1 LMDDEIILPM
11 KFKDNA
17 QDSITLTYK
26 SEGINNS
33 KTFKING
40 YKEDMEEI
48 NNQMKVSN
56 TIFLSKKNYEEYKK
70 IYINQ
75 YKSTMIGIS
84 NYRESDFEYI
94 SNNNYILETELEN
107 SIYTTKTNMQIIAI
121 VEAIFAAMISVLTLI
136 LIINYSKNTIDE
148 SNREMGIL
156 LSMGVKRK
164 KLPSIFIPD
173 ILFIFILSLI
183 LSIPLGIFGFL
194 MQSTVANNTS
204 EFKFQYGYVSFLPFV
219 IVIVSLLIV
228 LFSILFIIF
237 KRVFKKNTI
246 DLIYHK

>member
-1 LMDDEIILPM
+1 ML
-11 KFKDNA
+11 
-17 QDSITLTYK
+17 
-26 SEGINNS
+26 
-33 KTFKING
+33 
-40 YKEDMEEI
+40 
-48 NNQMKVSN
+48 
-56 TIFLSKKNYEEYKK
+56 
-70 IYINQ
+70 
-75 YKSTMIGIS
+75 GIS

-94 SNNNYILETELEN
+94 SNNNYILETELDN
-107 SIYTTKTNMQIIAI
+107 SIYMTKINMQMIAI

-173 ILFIFILSLI
+173 ILFIFILSLM

-194 MQSTVANNTS
+194 MQSHVVNNTS

>member
-1 LMDDEIILPM
+1 MDKLKEQKPQYMPEKYNIIL
-11 KFKDNA
+11 
-17 QDSITLTYK
+17 
-26 SEGINNS
+26 
-33 KTFKING
+33 
-40 YKEDMEEI
+40 
-48 NNQMKVSN
+48 
-56 TIFLSKKNYEEYKK
+56 
-70 IYINQ
+70 
-75 YKSTMIGIS
+75 
-84 NYRESDFEYI
+84 ES
-94 SNNNYILETELEN
+94 ELEN

-156 LSMGVKRK
+156 LSMGVERK

-194 MQSTVANNTS
+194 MQSNVANNTS